1 MSQHHFTNRA
11 RGFAPVDVVVGFKP
25 RNRTFFIEIF
35 GAGQMLPTEQH
46 NGLAM
51 VSDVERA
58 LSRKGIPLQDKIA
71 NALEDE
77 LTEFDFIGAEKIE
90 KRVRFY
96 PAHH

>member
-1 MSQHHFTNRA
+1 
-11 RGFAPVDVVVGFKP
+11 
-25 RNRTFFIEIF
+25 
-35 GAGQMLPTEQH
+35 
-46 NGLAM
+46 M

-58 LSRKGIPLQDKIA
+58 LSRKGIALQDKIA

-77 LTEFDFIGAEKIE
+77 LAEFDYIGAEKIE

>member
-1 MSQHHFTNRA
+1 MSQHHFTNLA

-25 RNRTFFIEIF
+25 RNRAFFIEIF
-35 GAGQMLPTEQH
+35 GAGQTVPAEKH

-58 LSRKGIPLQDKIA
+58 LSRKGIALQDKIA

-77 LTEFDFIGAEKIE
+77 LAVFDYIGAEKIE